1 MDDEISDSINGSM
14 LNVETKPHRDVA
26 QRASLRRVRDTRR
39 RRRRPSVDRC
49 VSTRVSRAV
58 VLRSGVS
65 TRVETRE
72 RSCCGRATRA
82 LRRSVD
88 GDHTGC
94 SGGRDRRIATAGALR
109 TCDFALRGPVCSVP
123 ALHLSATAS
132 LSHPL
137 RILRTFSDRPAS
149 MLDWHRTPPAKSHWR
164 PSHRRSRV
172 SGVFC
177 SITSAPL
184 IRSCQAA
191 CSHSQ
196 GRSHRPSAWGRYS
209 DC

>member
-14 LNVETKPHRDVA
+14 LNVKRNHTETSRR
-26 QRASLRRVRDTRR
+26 RASLRRVRDT
-39 RRRRPSVDRC
+39 PADGADPL
-49 VSTRVSRAV
+49 STAACPRVSRAV

-132 LSHPL
+132 LSHP
-137 RILRTFSDRPAS
+137 
-149 MLDWHRTPPAKSHWR
+149 
-164 PSHRRSRV
+164 
-172 SGVFC
+172 
-177 SITSAPL
+177 
-184 IRSCQAA
+184 
-191 CSHSQ
+191 
-196 GRSHRPSAWGRYS
+196 
-209 DC
+209 